1 LEAAKERRAVGADR
15 RRNSL
20 RSERARQGNI
30 RRQAE
35 AECQRI
41 RRRNETEQNAAMRRS
56 NNALRQRNLRQQVN
70 TDQNTALPR
79 VSLTYTKTKISK
91 CYN

>member
-1 LEAAKERRAVGADR
+1 MNNDANRRLADTERKGISQNEESAEETAQRRAVDAERKKNLRRLETLEAERRAVDADR

-35 AECQRI
+35 A
-41 RRRNETEQNAAMRRS
+41 
-56 NNALRQRNLRQQVN
+56 
-70 TDQNTALPR
+70 
-79 VSLTYTKTKISK
+79 
-91 CYN
+91 